1 MNNED
6 IPPMGANLKKRQ
18 GERNLEA
25 SLQQR
30 LRNHAKITGDDV
42 ALILIRYINERFL
55 YRLSLSPDRDRFI
68 LRGATLF
75 TLWNPEPHRATR
87 DLDLMASGETSSEAI
102 RRIITTAC
110 GIPVDPDGV
119 SFLPETMHLE
129 TRTEGRAY
137 QGFHLEMMATLGT
150 ARPRLEIDIAVGE
163 AVVPPPL
170 EIDLPVLLSMPSPR
184 MQAYQ
189 KETTVA
195 EKCEALVSLGL
206 PNTRMKDFY
215 DLWYLCRTFPFS
227 GTLLAD
233 SLQATFTR
241 RNTQFPGHG
250 LPTALTTEFA
260 GDPLKNRQW
269 NAFLGKSHLAKQAP
283 ILSPVVACLREFL
296 QPPLEALADNKP
308 FARHWSPEAKWQ
320 DDYSGP
326 LCQDS
331 GLAFFKV

>member
-1 MNNED
+1 MNNEE
-6 IPPMGANLKKRQ
+6 IPPNGTNLKRRQ
-18 GERNLEA
+18 GERNPEA
-25 SLQQR
+25 SLQQK
-30 LRNHAKITGDDV
+30 LRNHAKTTGDDV
-42 ALILIRYINERFL
+42 ALVLIRYINERFL

-87 DLDLMASGETSSEAI
+87 DLDLMASGETSPEAI
-102 RRIITTAC
+102 RRMITMAC
-110 GIPVDPDGV
+110 STPVEPDGV
-119 SFLPETMHLE
+119 SFLPETMRLE

-137 QGFHLEMMATLGT
+137 QGFHLEITATLGT

-170 EIDLPVLLSMPSPR
+170 EVKLPVLLSMPSPR
-184 MQAYQ
+184 LHAYQ

-227 GTLLAD
+227 GTLLANA
-233 SLQATFTR
+233 LEATFTR
-241 RNTQFPGHG
+241 RNTPFPGHG
-250 LPTALTTEFA
+250 LPTALTAEFA
-260 GDPLKNRQW
+260 SDALKDRQW
-269 NAFLGKSHLAKQAP
+269 NAFLGKSRLTAQAP
-283 ILSPVVACLREFL
+283 GLSPVIASLREFL
-296 QPPLEALADNKP
+296 QPLLEALADNKP

-320 DDYSGP
+320 DDPSP
-326 LCQDS
+326 Q
-331 GLAFFKV
+331 

>member
-1 MNNED
+1 MNNENVSLQD
-6 IPPMGANLKKRQ
+6 TNLKKRQ
-18 GERNLEA
+18 GERNPEA
-25 SLQQR
+25 SLLQK
-30 LRNHAKITGDDV
+30 LRNHAKATGDDV
-42 ALILIRYINERFL
+42 ALVLIRYINERFL

-87 DLDLMASGETSSEAI
+87 DLDLMASGETSPEAI
-102 RRIITTAC
+102 RQMIATVC

-119 SFLPETMHLE
+119 SFMPETMRLE

-137 QGFHLEMMATLGT
+137 QGFHLEIAVTLGT

-163 AVVPPPL
+163 AIVPSPL
-170 EIDLPVLLSMPSPR
+170 EIELPVLLSMPSPR
-184 MQAYQ
+184 LRAYQ

-215 DLWYLCRTFPFS
+215 DLWYLCRTFTFS

-241 RNTQFPGHG
+241 RNMPFPGHG
-250 LPTALTTEFA
+250 LPTALTAEFA
-260 GDPLKNRQW
+260 DDALKNRQW
-269 NAFLGKSHLAKQAP
+269 NAFVGKSRLTTQVP
-283 ILSPVVACLREFL
+283 GLSTVIACLREFL
-296 QPPLEALADNKP
+296 QPPMEALAENKQ
-308 FARHWSPEAKWQ
+308 FARHWSPDAKWH
-320 DDYSGP
+320 DDPSP
-326 LCQDS
+326 Q
-331 GLAFFKV
+331 

>member
-1 MNNED
+1 MNNEE
-6 IPPMGANLKKRQ
+6 IPPKGTNPKKRQ

-30 LRNHAKITGDDV
+30 LRNHAKTTGDDV
-42 ALILIRYINERFL
+42 ALVLIRYINERFL

-87 DLDLMASGETSSEAI
+87 DLDLMASGETSPEAI
-102 RRIITTAC
+102 RRMITAAC
-110 GIPVDPDGV
+110 SIPVDPDGV
-119 SFLPETMHLE
+119 SFLPETIHLD

-170 EIDLPVLLSMPSPR
+170 EVDLPVLLSMPSPH

-189 KETTVA
+189 KETAVA

-215 DLWYLCRTFPFS
+215 DLWYLCLNFTFS
-227 GTLLAD
+227 GTFLAD

-241 RNTQFPGHG
+241 RKTPFPGHG
-250 LPTALTTEFA
+250 LPTALTAEFA
-260 GDPLKNRQW
+260 DDPLKNRQW
-269 NAFLGKSHLAKQAP
+269 NAFLGKNRLNAQAP
-283 ILSPVVACLREFL
+283 ELIPVIANLHEFL
-296 QPPLEALADNKP
+296 QPLLEALADNKP
-308 FARHWSPEAKWQ
+308 FTRQWSPEAKWQ
-320 DDYSGP
+320 DDPSP
-326 LCQDS
+326 Q
-331 GLAFFKV
+331 